1 MNEQLQ
7 ESIALAIK
15 RAFDAG
21 RKYENNLIWK
31 AIDLCSTGNQHGDY
45 VYLDDLKEHV
55 ELLQEGIKNAK

>member
-21 RKYENNLIWK
+21 RKYESELTWR
-31 AIDLCSTGNQHGDY
+31 AIELCSTSNKHGDY
-45 VYLDDLKEHV
+45 VYLDDLKENI
-55 ELLQEGIKNAK
+55 EYLKEGIKNAK